1 MHNEPSM
8 TTTESTEYAVIKAC
22 GTQLRV
28 AAGETHSMNKL
39 EGKPG
44 AEIVFPEVLLLAKG
58 GAIEIGKP
66 FVAGAV
72 VKATVLGHG
81 RGKKLRIYRFK
92 KKKGYQRTVGHRQDY
107 TRVKITEIAKG

>member
-1 MHNEPSM
+1 MNMSPQM
-8 TTTESTEYAVIKAC
+8 TTEATDYAVIKAC

-44 AEIVFPEVLLLAKG
+44 AEIVFADVLLLSKG
-58 GAIEIGKP
+58 GAVEVGRP
-66 FVAGAV
+66 LVAGAV
-72 VKATVLGHG
+72 VKATVLSHG

-107 TRVKITEIAKG
+107 TRIKITEIAKG